1 MFDRIEAFFF
11 RYHLK
16 ILPNLR
22 VLVLVKVHHL
32 SQPTLFIFFVIS
44 LLVSLITETLH
55 DLLLFFR
62 REGVRKGILVKDVV
76 TVVTLLGGSVVKI
89 EKSLIAIGSSV
100 VNHLLI
106 SVALISRE

>member
-1 MFDRIEAFFF
+1 M
-11 RYHLK
+11 
-16 ILPNLR
+16 
-22 VLVLVKVHHL
+22 VLVLIQVHHL
-32 SQPTLFIFFVIS
+32 GQPTLFIIFVIF
-44 LLVSLITETLH
+44 LLPSHTMEALH

-76 TVVTLLGGSVVKI
+76 TVVIGGSVVKI